1 MTNVDI
7 ISLQRIKH
15 DTELATAKFEEE
27 YKELHEPRWI
37 EPFSQDL
44 LKIKQPHQ
52 NIFIETGTAT
62 GASIEA
68 ALRAGFKEIYSIE
81 VNPFFCLRAQNVF
94 KNDPVTIISGTSEI
108 ELPQLLQ
115 KTRLL
120 DEGVFFWL
128 DAHWSGGPFLGEKM
142 AEYLPR
148 ELECLAQLNQSF
160 DKSSFALDDMGFYNG
175 KEHEPILNKFKDQLK
190 RVKRNADPELYYSK
204 TDHIY
209 LTSS

>member
-1 MTNVDI
+1 MTNVDLFV
-7 ISLQRIKH
+7 LQRIKH
-15 DTELATAKFEEE
+15 DTDLAIGKFEEE
-27 YKELHEPRWI
+27 YKEIHEPCWI

-62 GASIEA
+62 GASIQG

-81 VNPFFCLRAQNVF
+81 VNPFFCLRAQNIF
-94 KNDPVTIISGTSEI
+94 KNDPVTIISGTSEV

-115 KTRLL
+115 NTRLL

-148 ELECLAQLNQSF
+148 ELESLLQLNQSF
-160 DKSSFALDDMGFYNG
+160 DKSSFALDDMGFCNG
-175 KEHEPILNKFKDQLK
+175 TEHEPILNGFKDQLK
-190 RVKRNADPELYYSK
+190 KIEQNADPELYYSE
-204 TDHIY
+204 TTHIY